1 MARHAGGHSPE
12 WGVTR
17 IIAGRAR
24 GRRLSTLSGTDT
36 RPTADRAREAL
47 FSSLESLTGGWEGR
61 RVLDL
66 YAGSGAI
73 GLEAL
78 SRGAQLAVM
87 VEDNA
92 KAAAVIRR
100 NVEDLGLS
108 GAEVALEPVERYVRS
123 APHHPYDI
131 VFADPPYTMPAETL
145 AKVLVH
151 ALEHRFLA
159 PGAIVVVERSSRDTP
174 WLWPSGIEPGRERRY
189 GEATLWYGYA
199 AAEVP
204 E

>member
-1 MARHAGGHSPE
+1 
-12 WGVTR
+12 VTR

-47 FSSLESLTGGWEGR
+47 FSSLESLIGGWEGR

-78 SRGAQLAVM
+78 SRGAQQAVM

-92 KAAAVIRR
+92 RAAAVIRR
-100 NVEDLGLS
+100 NVDELGLA
-108 GAEVALEPVERYVRS
+108 GAEVVLEPVERYVLS
-123 APHHPYDI
+123 APHLPYDI
-131 VFADPPYTMPAETL
+131 LFADPPYASPAESL
-145 AKVLVH
+145 AAVLVQ
-151 ALEHRFLA
+151 ALEHGFLA
-159 PGAIVVVERSSRDTP
+159 AGAVVVVERSSRDTP
-174 WLWPSGIEPGRERRY
+174 WLWPPGIEPGRERRY

-204 E
+204 S

>member
-1 MARHAGGHSPE
+1 MPE
-12 WGVTR
+12 RWGVTR

-24 GRRLSTLSGTDT
+24 GRRLATPTGHDT

-66 YAGSGAI
+66 YAGSGAV

-78 SRGAQLAVM
+78 SRGASAAVM
-87 VEDNA
+87 VDDA
-92 KAAAVIRR
+92 DKAITVIRR
-100 NVEDLGLS
+100 NIAELGLQ
-108 GAEVALEPVERYVRS
+108 GAEVSAEPAERFVTTT
-123 APHHPYDI
+123 PVLPYDI
-131 VFADPPYTMPAETL
+131 LFADPPYAMAAVDLRAVLSSALTHQLL
-145 AKVLVH
+145 AD
-151 ALEHRFLA
+151 
-159 PGAIVVVERSSRDTP
+159 GAVVVVERSSRDTP
-174 WLWPSGIEPGRERRY
+174 WLWPQGIEPGRERRY

-199 AAEVP
+199 AAPVAEAP

>member
-1 MARHAGGHSPE
+1 M
-12 WGVTR
+12 TR

-24 GRRLSTLSGTDT
+24 GRRLTVPPGHDT

-47 FSSLESLTGGWEGR
+47 FSSLESLTGGWQGR

-66 YAGSGAI
+66 YAGSGAV

-78 SRGAQLAVM
+78 SRGAQASVM
-87 VEDNA
+87 VENNV

-100 NVEDLGLS
+100 NVADLGLS
-108 GAEVALEPVERYVRS
+108 GAEVSAEAVEQHVTS
-123 APHHPYDI
+123 APHLPYD
-131 VFADPPYTMPAETL
+131 VLFADPPYAMPADALRAVLSDAVSHRLL
-145 AKVLVH
+145 A
-151 ALEHRFLA
+151 E
-159 PGAIVVVERSSRDTP
+159 GAVVVVERSSRDAP
-174 WLWPSGIEPGRERRY
+174 WLWPDGIEPGRERRY

-199 AAEVP
+199 ARPVP

>member
-1 MARHAGGHSPE
+1 M
-12 WGVTR
+12 TR

-24 GRRLSTLSGTDT
+24 GRRLTTLSGTDT

-61 RVLDL
+61 RMLDL
-66 YAGSGAI
+66 YAGTGAI

-78 SRGAQLAVM
+78 SRGALVAVM

-100 NVEDLGLS
+100 NIADLGLA
-108 GAEVALEPVERYVRS
+108 GAEVALEPVERHVRS

-131 VFADPPYTMPAETL
+131 LFADPPYTLPAEAL
-145 AKVLVH
+145 ATVLAH
-151 ALEHRFLA
+151 AVEHRFLA
-159 PGAIVVVERSSRDTP
+159 PGAVVVVERSSRDTP
-174 WLWPSGIEPGRERRY
+174 WLWPQGIEPGRERRY

-199 AAEVP
+199 APDVP